1 MTWKVEFTETS
12 LKQLKAIDDVRVRTA
27 LLRRAERLGQ
37 EPENQG
43 KGLTAELAG
52 YRSLRAVGQRFRI
65 IYQLLEQRV
74 VVVVVVAL
82 GLRKEKDKRD
92 VYALARKLIRVG
104 LLDKDER

>member
-74 VVVVVVAL
+74 VVVVVAL